1 MAISRRQT
9 ISYGQTPPENM
20 KDLLVY
26 LAKNLVAK
34 PEAVEVTETQEEQGI
49 VNLELSVDSADMGK
63 VIGKEG
69 RIIRALRDLVKV
81 LAIKQNSRVNV
92 VLREE

>member
-1 MAISRRQT
+1 
-9 ISYGQTPPENM
+9 M
-20 KDLLVY
+20 KDFLLY

-34 PEAVEVTETQEEQGI
+34 PEAVEITETQEQGI
-49 VNLELSVDSADMGK
+49 VNLELAVDSADMGK
-63 VIGKEG
+63 VIGREG

-81 LAIKQNSRVNV
+81 LAIKQNRRVNV